1 MFSLRL
7 EELPL
12 PTGNRET
19 SMLLDWICE
28 SLCLIRKKSDGFS
41 IDNSQITIS
50 RLMREFFLEMPKKGH
65 NITEM
70 TDSLGISAA
79 TLHHHL
85 SRLQTSRLV
94 SCTSENTDG
103 GRVYFLRGGS
113 LLKAIELLS
122 SEAKQILTIRMEK
135 LVLWYD
141 SNGEKRKQI
150 GGIES
155 SDNLPLRIWIK
166 EPTPLA
172 GKNDYDDKTQWMADM
187 GLLGDRPGR
196 MMSDD
201 SVPRLIF
208 DELISSISPISIDEI
223 LAKYPNAKR
232 SKIQRTLE
240 CFRSSGIVERIP
252 RLDLLPSFI
261 WNMLHTQFRRRGDE
275 WLLNKG
281 GLNRL
286 LDEKKSSILIS
297 GLNKQN
303 CSVEVVEK
311 TLSET
316 SPKDKMLLLNLLGGK
331 LPLGYRM
338 IEEDA
343 SEISKRV
350 LNRLDQVLRRL
361 RRVSELLDQSLE

>member
-12 PTGNRET
+12 PTGNRES

-28 SLCLIRKKSDGFS
+28 SLCLVRKRSDS
-41 IDNSQITIS
+41 YSVDNAQITIS
-50 RLMREFFLEMPKKGH
+50 RLMREFFLKSPKKGH
-65 NITEM
+65 TIIEM
-70 TDSLGISAA
+70 TDELGISAA

-113 LLKAIELLS
+113 LIKTIELLS
-122 SEAKQILTIRMEK
+122 SEAKQIFSIRMEK
-135 LVLWYD
+135 LAEWHNLGNNKWD
-141 SNGEKRKQI
+141 KSDE
-150 GGIES
+150 IENVE
-155 SDNLPLRIWIK
+155 NLPLRIWIK
-166 EPTPLA
+166 EPVPLA
-172 GKNDYDDKTQWMADM
+172 EKNKYDEKTSWMADM

-208 DELISSISPISIDEI
+208 DMLISTNSAYSIDDF
-223 LAKYPNAKR
+223 LAKYPKSKR

-240 CFRSSGIVERIP
+240 CFRSSGIIERIP

-261 WNMLHTQFRRRGDE
+261 WNMLHTQFRRRGDD

-281 GLNRL
+281 GLIRL
-286 LDEKKSSILIS
+286 IGEKKSSKLIQ
-297 GLNKQN
+297 GLNKGK
-303 CSVEVVEK
+303 CSVEEVENI
-311 TLSET
+311 LSDVK
-316 SPKDKMLLLNLLGGK
+316 PKDKMLLLNLLGGK

-338 IEEDA
+338 IDDNA
-343 SEISKRV
+343 MDISKKL

-361 RRVSELLDQSLE
+361 RRVSELLEKSLH

>member
-28 SLCLIRKKSDGFS
+28 SLCLVRKRSDGFS
-41 IDNSQITIS
+41 VDNSQITIS
-50 RLMREFFLEMPKKGH
+50 RLMREFFLENPNKGH
-65 NITEM
+65 TIAEM

-113 LLKAIELLS
+113 LLKTVELLS
-122 SEAKQILTIRMEK
+122 SEAKQIFSIRMEQ
-135 LVLWYD
+135 LSEWYESID
-141 SNGEKRKQI
+141 GGREKI
-150 GGIES
+150 DGLEII
-155 SDNLPLRIWIK
+155 DDLPLRIWIK
-166 EPTPLA
+166 EPIPLA
-172 GKNDYDDKTQWMADM
+172 EKNNYDEKTLWMADL

-208 DELISSISPISIDEI
+208 DKLITSKTPLSIDEI
-223 LAKYPNAKR
+223 LAEYPDAKR

-240 CFRSSGIVERIP
+240 CFRSSGIIERIP
-252 RLDLLPSFI
+252 RLDLLPSFV

-281 GLNRL
+281 GLIRL
-286 LDEKKSSILIS
+286 IGEKKSSKLIDN
-297 GLNKQN
+297 LNKKK
-303 CSVEVVEK
+303 CSVEDVELI
-311 TLSET
+311 LSDIP
-316 SPKDKMLLLNLLGGK
+316 SKDKMLLLNLLGGK

-338 IEEDA
+338 IEDNAQEV
-343 SEISKRV
+343 SKKL

-361 RRVSELLDQSLE
+361 RRVSELLEQSLQ